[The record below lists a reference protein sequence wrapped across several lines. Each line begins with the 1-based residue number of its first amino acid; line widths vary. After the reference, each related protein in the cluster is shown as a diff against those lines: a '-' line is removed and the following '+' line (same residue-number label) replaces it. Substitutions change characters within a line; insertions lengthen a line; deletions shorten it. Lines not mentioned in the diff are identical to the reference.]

1 MPDAWRLIV
10 IVSVALYLAAPARPD
25 EPKVLRYQHSDEYEV
40 VLSPDGKTIDTM
52 FAIGNVIFET
62 DSGMIYCDSAI
73 WAVGRDLALRGKV
86 VIDDASYHLVADS
99 VRYEEKTNVATARG
113 SYVELFSRRDS
124 VLAVGRHIVYHRA
137 VKQFRMEDRP
147 TVYLKYPD
155 SAKMIEVIADRVD
168 FDAAN
173 GLAEAEGNVKID
185 SKDLSASSGCAV
197 LQMRKNVL
205 DLFDNPAAQRGNST
219 VRGGLISVRSEN
231 DVLRRIDILDSA
243 RGDFKEPIKGDTTQF
258 DNSTLTGKRIVMD
271 FDQGSLAGIAS
282 FGQAYSWYFPAT
294 MGKREEQQN
303 SVSGD
308 TIRFAIAEERLRSVT
323 VIGGGIGRYL
333 DTKTIKSSDTSSTK
347 QTDTVD
353 YTGSHIVYD
362 LTDST
367 ISLFQQATVNS
378 GTVALSAQ
386 QIVFQTRHRL
396 VKAYSAVVAHD
407 SSAVDSTLLSR
418 FQPNP
423 IPVILKDKDEE
434 LYGDFLEYSIET
446 QKGRIVQSKSSYET
460 GLYYG
465 RKVARTSKEIFYVD
479 DGRYTT
485 CDADEPH
492 FHFHARHM
500 KLMNNDKLLAKPV
513 VLYIGRLPIL
523 ALPYYVFP
531 LKKGRHSGILPFRLG
546 NIEQGDRYIENVG
559 YYWAASDYWDCQN
572 GLSYRER
579 NNSFTLTSSLSYVA
593 LYRFS
598 GAVTGNI
605 SKETWFDPRRATEVK
620 RTRWTINGAHRQEF
634 SGGLKIDANVNY
646 QSDASYY
653 TDYSADLANR
663 TNRNVRSTVNFSK
676 RFSKSVSMSGSFSH
690 EENLD
695 ARNRTDR
702 LPTLGVSLPVIKPF
716 GSGHIDDQGKL
727 VPRWYNNLTI
737 SYRPSL
743 TNFSSRVTKDSI
755 FVVAVDS
762 TTDTTTA
769 PLVTLDTVSHRSR
782 KEFTRLDHS
791 ASVNFPMTIAKYI
804 IFNPSFN
811 YSENWF
817 KIYRTDQSEAKGINA
832 SRTYR
837 TYMYTTGASL
847 STTMYGTVR
856 PNVFGLLGL
865 RQVLTPSVSYGFT
878 PKINRLP
885 NERAYAGAGAGSTAR
900 SSRLS
905 AGLGQIYQAKI
916 RQKDGERNLDLLS
929 LQSGLSYDFENTKR
943 PFSEL
948 STSFQSQV
956 LPRISLSGSMVHSL
970 YKPGT
975 DTLDLFS
982 PYLMS
987 FEILS
992 SITIAGNQFLFDEP
1006 VRIDRGADSASQ
1018 VSTGQPVRTQANTR
1032 QGWSLRVDYSYGE
1045 SGRKANFWKHSSLS
1059 LALQFNLTPNTT
1071 VSFRQSFD
1079 PVKGRTINSQV
1090 GIVRTLHCWTG
1101 EFNWV
1106 PVGSNRGYSFR
1117 LYVTAIPALKIDNSN
1132 TLVSSS
1138 LLQNTGL

>member
-1 MPDAWRLIV
+1 MAI
-10 IVSVALYLAAPARPD
+10 SAATLYFAPAARTD
-25 EPKVLRYQHSDEYEV
+25 DPKVLRYQHSDEYEV
-40 VLSPDGKTIDTM
+40 VLSSDGKSIDTM

-62 DSGMIYCDSAI
+62 DSGTIYCDSAI

-99 VRYEEKTNVATARG
+99 VRYDENTNVATARG

-124 VLAVGRHIVYHRA
+124 VLAVGRHVVYHRA

-155 SAKMIEVIADRVD
+155 SAKMIEVVADRVD

-173 GLAEAEGNVKID
+173 GLAQADGNVKID
-185 SKDLSASSGCAV
+185 SKDLSATSGCAV
-197 LQMRKNVL
+197 LQMRRNVL
-205 DLFDNPAAQRGNST
+205 DLFDNPAAQRGNSI

-231 DVLRRIDILDSA
+231 DMLSRIDVLDSA

-271 FDQGSLAGIAS
+271 FDQGSLSGISS

-294 MGKREEQQN
+294 QGKREEQQN

-308 TIRFAIAEERLRSVT
+308 TIRFAIEEERLRSVT

-333 DTKTIKSSDTSSTK
+333 DSKTIKSSDTLSTK

-353 YTGSHIVYD
+353 YTGSRIVYD

-378 GTVALSAQ
+378 GTVALSAH

-396 VKAYSAVVAHD
+396 VKAYSAGVSQD
-407 SSAVDSTLLSR
+407 SSTVDSTLLAQ

-465 RKVARTSKEIFYVD
+465 RKVARTSKDIFYVD

-492 FHFHARHM
+492 FHFHSRHM
-500 KLMNNDKLLAKPV
+500 KLMNNNKLLAKPV
-513 VLYIGRLPIL
+513 VFHIGRIPIL

-559 YYWAASDYWDCQN
+559 YYWAASDYWDWQN

-579 NNSFTLTSSLSYVA
+579 NNSFTVTSNLSYMA
-593 LYRFS
+593 LYRFK
-598 GAVTGNI
+598 GAVAANI
-605 SKETWFDPRRATEVK
+605 SKETWFDAGRATEVK
-620 RTRWTINGAHRQEF
+620 RTRWTINAAHAQEF
-634 SGGLKIDANVNY
+634 SGGLKVDASGSY
-646 QSDASYY
+646 QSDSRYY
-653 TDYSADLANR
+653 NDYSADIADR

-676 RFSKSVSMSGSFSH
+676 RFSRSVSLSGSFSH

-695 ARNRTDR
+695 AKIRTDR
-702 LPTLGVSLPVIKPF
+702 LPTLGISLPVIKPF
-716 GSGHIDDQGKL
+716 GSGHIDEQGKL

-743 TNFSSRVTKDSI
+743 TNFSSRTTVIDSI
-755 FVVAVDS
+755 ITLPV
-762 TTDTTTA
+762 DTTGDTTA
-769 PLVTLDTVSHRSR
+769 AIVQDTISHRSR

-791 ASVNFPMTIAKYI
+791 ASVNFPMTIAKYV

-817 KIYRTDQSEAKGINA
+817 RIYRTDQSDAKGIDA
-832 SRTYR
+832 GRTYR

-847 STTMYGTVR
+847 STTLYGTIH
-856 PNVFGLLGL
+856 PNLFGLLGL
-865 RQVLTPSVSYGFT
+865 RQVLTPSVSYGFV
-878 PKINRLP
+878 PKIDRLP
-885 NERAYAGAGAGSTAR
+885 TERAYAGAGAGSKAR
-900 SSRLS
+900 SSRLT
-905 AGLGQIYQAKI
+905 AGLGQVYQAKI
-916 RQKDGERNLDLLS
+916 REKDAERNLDLLS
-929 LQSGLSYDFENTKR
+929 MQSGFSYDFENIKR
-943 PFSEL
+943 PFSNL
-948 STSFQSQV
+948 ITSFQSQV
-956 LPRISLSGSMVHSL
+956 LPRIALSGSMEHSL

-975 DTLDLFS
+975 DTLDLLS
-982 PYLMS
+982 PYLLR
-987 FEILS
+987 FDILS
-992 SITIAGNQFLFDEP
+992 SMTIAGSQFLFDEP
-1006 VRIDRGADSASQ
+1006 VRIERGADSAAE
-1018 VSTGQPVRTQANTR
+1018 VTPGAPVRTRASTG

-1045 SGRKANFWKHSSLS
+1045 SGRKAEFRKHSSLS
-1059 LALQFNLTPNTT
+1059 LALRFDLTPNTA
-1071 VSFRQSFD
+1071 VSFRQAFD

-1090 GIVRTLHCWTG
+1090 SIVRTLHCWTG

-1117 LYVTAIPALKIDNSN
+1117 LYVTAIPAIKIDNSN

-1138 LLQNTGL
+1138 LLQNTGY